1 MVIDLIN
8 SLRMKTLFITSLVAS
23 LLSLSA
29 FGMVALPPNDTTNNG
44 STNQTLLE
52 QAKAIASSTGALVS
66 NVTTSTV
73 SAVSSAVN
81 SPTGKTVATNI
92 NEAVI
97 DILRGVKS
105 AGGEIYSASKTAI
118 TKSVD
123 FTMEQAPLVVSEFLR
138 WRMAERIIYSI
149 VWLIPAA
156 LLIYFARRCR
166 IRSEAADVP
175 DNDSH
180 KTDKGDYTGF
190 KWLFRIVGAIII
202 MIVLATNG
210 MTITKITVA
219 PRVYLLEYVVD
230 TIHNAQK

>member
-1 MVIDLIN
+1 
-8 SLRMKTLFITSLVAS
+8 MKTLFITSIVTS

-29 FGMVALPPNDTTNNG
+29 FGMVALPPETTNNT
-44 STNQTLLE
+44 SNQTLLE
-52 QAKAIASSTGALVS
+52 QAKAVASSAGSLVS

-73 SAVSSAVN
+73 AAVSSAVN

-123 FTMEQAPLVVSEFLR
+123 FTMEQAPLVVSEFLH
-138 WRMAERIIYSI
+138 WRMAESIIYAI
-149 VWLIPAA
+149 IWLIPAM
-156 LLIYFARRCR
+156 LFIYFARRCR
-166 IRSEAADVP
+166 IRSESADVP
-175 DNDSH
+175 NNDSH
-180 KTDKGDYTGF
+180 NTDKGDYTGF
-190 KWLFRIVGAIII
+190 KWLFRIVGALII

-210 MTITKITVA
+210 MTITKIVVA

-230 TIHNAQK
+230 TIHAAQK